1 MSTVRSEAEVIN
13 LPSNK
18 YLVPEALVISA
29 LLDEGVYRPE
39 RFGLT
44 SNMFRSHGIIHTFC
58 SKHQETTGKAPDINL
73 VKRKWPS
80 FAYSPN
86 IDPRYAAN
94 LLLESHAS
102 HMLRTSLLEST
113 KSLNE
118 DEPDIK
124 YAMEQLESTIRSL
137 RLHSMPETVAFTDPE
152 ELDPFAT
159 APPHSVDLLGP
170 NGAVPPKR
178 PLTAITGGGIR
189 PGNLWYVAA
198 RLGVGKSWRLMS
210 MAVAAAEA
218 GSQVTYYSLEMT
230 KAEVITRLRQIATR
244 HITDAHLSENEKMDV
259 WRDKHEGNINVYD
272 PRNGPLDA
280 TVIAANHD
288 ENARSLTVVDYIGL
302 MRTKGGSR
310 AIEDWRAAATIS
322 NQLKEVALE
331 YGIPII
337 SAAQVNRAGASSDGA
352 KTARSEHIAQS
363 DALGQDADL
372 LLMLA
377 PHCRTVHVNV
387 ITKNRH
393 GIHGSRWFSAFDPVL
408 GQFDYMSQ
416 EKADQLKERE
426 EEREQL

>member
-1 MSTVRSEAEVIN
+1 MSTPRSTAEVPID
-13 LPSNK
+13 K
-18 YLVPEALVISA
+18 YLVPEALIISA
-29 LLDEGVYRPE
+29 LIDEGTYRPE

-44 SNMFRSHGIIHTFC
+44 SDMFRAHTSVHNFC
-58 SKHQETTGKAPDINL
+58 SQHQETTGKAPDINL
-73 VKRKWPS
+73 VKRKYPTFS
-80 FAYSPN
+80 YSAN

-94 LLLESHAS
+94 LLIENHAS
-102 HMLRTSLLEST
+102 HLLRKTLRDSSMT
-113 KSLNE
+113 LND

-124 YAMEQLESTIRSL
+124 HAMGLLESTLRSL
-137 RLHSMPETVAFTDPE
+137 RLHSLPETAAFTDPE
-152 ELDPFAT
+152 EHDPFAT

-178 PLTAITGGGIR
+178 PLTTITGGGIR

-230 KAEVITRLRQIATR
+230 KAEVIARLRQIATR
-244 HITDAHLSENEKMDV
+244 HITDPHLSDSEKMDM
-259 WRDKHEGNINVYD
+259 WRSTFEGNINVYD
-272 PRNGPLDA
+272 PRNGPLDV

-288 ENARSLTVVDYIGL
+288 ETARSLTIVDYIGL
-302 MRTKGGSR
+302 MRTKSGSR

-322 NQLKEVALE
+322 NQLKEIALE

-352 KTARSEHIAQS
+352 KTAKSEHIAQS

-416 EKADQLKERE
+416 EKADQMKEQE
-426 EEREQL
+426 EEKEQL